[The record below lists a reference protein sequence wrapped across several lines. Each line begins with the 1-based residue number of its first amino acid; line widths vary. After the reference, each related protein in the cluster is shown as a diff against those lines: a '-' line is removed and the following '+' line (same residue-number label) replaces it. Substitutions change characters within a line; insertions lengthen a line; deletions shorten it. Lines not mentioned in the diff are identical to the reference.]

1 MTRSRLGIRGG
12 NGALNHWILALPILL
27 AVALVGIRQ
36 VDRLPPRTDE
46 FISMV
51 NVGWI
56 VDGPYSPLDT
66 LESLAANSPDHTPLY
81 FLLLN
86 LWGQLV
92 GPDIAT
98 GRLLSLFAGLLG
110 AAMIYRLTRDLVS
123 PIAAVFALVVLAS
136 NTFYNFY
143 LLYLRMYPLL
153 ALNAAIVCWF
163 YWRILRQHSA
173 PGRRDYVALGA
184 ACYALVN
191 THAVSVLL
199 FIALGIYHLLHVGKD
214 RRWLNVAIAALL
226 SLALFSPWAVLLISA
241 GVGQTFSSA
250 APTFDNTREVL
261 DSWLS
266 IGFSGS
272 VTLLIVTVAGL
283 ALLLRRRCQRTRHVV
298 LILAYYLIILALFT
312 QFVGIVV
319 PGTMRLTAPG
329 FALLIPCIALS
340 LYQLYRLRKLLGLL
354 ALVWLLGGIA
364 YQQSDEWTRFLSISG
379 RYTELLPWH
388 AVSRVVTSSDLA
400 RANVVGY
407 QFDPFRLNWRSKIDY
422 PQNEFYFSRHG
433 IEVRSAEDTA
443 SFEEIIRLHTI
454 TEPTVWLMYRRDLAG
469 PAAASELDAIM
480 REARYRHCASQ
491 DLGSDAVLALYSWEA
506 LACAPPSLVSRHKTA
521 LLQYEFYAAALSA
534 DGDTLLF
541 VDRWTAKEDM
551 PSDGFNLSH
560 QLISADW
567 DRVAQLDLPL
577 VNEGERRQ
585 FSIDIAD
592 VPAGAYRLM
601 TILYDSSS
609 GERYDWIDNPSQ
621 PAYMQV
627 LADLVIAE

>member
-1 MTRSRLGIRGG
+1 MSGSWLGIRGG
-12 NGALNHWILALPILL
+12 NGALKHWMLALPILL
-27 AVALVGIRQ
+27 AVALLGIGQ
-36 VDRLPPRTDE
+36 VDHLPPRTDE
-46 FISMV
+46 FISMY

-66 LESLAANSPDHTPLY
+66 LESLATNSPDHTPLY

-86 LWGQLV
+86 LWGHLV
-92 GPDIAT
+92 GADVAT

-123 PIAAVFALVVLAS
+123 PIAAIFALVILAS

-163 YWRILRQHSA
+163 YWRLLRQN
-173 PGRRDYVALGA
+173 PTPRRRDYVALGA

-191 THAVSVLL
+191 THAISALL

-214 RRWLNVAIAALL
+214 RRWLKVALTVLL

-250 APTFDNTREVL
+250 APTSDNTWEAL
-261 DSWLS
+261 GSWLS

-272 VTLLIVTVAGL
+272 VTLLIVTLAGL
-283 ALLLRRRCQRTRHVV
+283 APLLRRRCKRSRRLLLMLV
-298 LILAYYLIILALFT
+298 YYLIVLALFT
-312 QFVGIVV
+312 QFVGIIV
-319 PGTMRLTAPG
+319 PGAMRLTAPG

-340 LYQLYRLRKLLGLL
+340 LYQLYRLRKMLGIL

-364 YQQSDEWTRFLSISG
+364 YQQSDEWTRYLSISG
-379 RYTELLPWH
+379 RYTELIPWH
-388 AVSRVVTSSDLA
+388 AVSRAVTSSDLA

-422 PQNEFYFSRHG
+422 PQNEYYFAKHG
-433 IEVRSAEDTA
+433 IKVRSAEDRT
-443 SFEEIIRLHTI
+443 SFEEIIRLNTI
-454 TEPTVWLMYRRDLAG
+454 TEPAQWLMYRTNNVDATEALQL
-469 PAAASELDAIM
+469 EAIM
-480 REARYRHCASQ
+480 REAHYESCGSRELGIDTMLTEYR
-491 DLGSDAVLALYSWEA
+491 WEA
-506 LACAPPSLVSRHKTA
+506 LECAPPNVLSRHKTA
-521 LLQYEFYAAALSA
+521 LLDYEFYAAALSA

-541 VDRWTAKEDM
+541 VDRWAANEDM
-551 PSDGFNLSH
+551 PNDGFNLSH

-567 DRVAQLDLPL
+567 ERVAQLDLPL
-577 VNEGERRQ
+577 VNEGKPRQ
-585 FSIDIAD
+585 FAIDIAD

-601 TILYDSSS
+601 TILYDSGS

-621 PAYMQV
+621 PAYMQT
-627 LADLVIAE
+627 LAELVIPE